1 MSLVARELRL
11 SSFGTGKDPEIHRS
25 RSMPYTTSQ
34 KGCAQVELQT
44 TPCCINRAVSLSKDK
59 LRLADQLTA
68 QNIFETQR
76 PWRRLTR
83 SAISSSSIAAA
94 TASAS
99 MSESVPVRRASSV
112 ARRSLRAWSRRESI
126 VSRSRVANL
135 VTASV
140 PGGSQKYFFNGT
152 SSQFAGICHPSRFQ
166 IDQQPSQVE
175 P

>member
-1 MSLVARELRL
+1 MWSDGCL
-11 SSFGTGKDPEIHRS
+11 SSHRLCTPLA
-25 RSMPYTTSQ
+25 RNPNLPDDAPYEAWLSMRRTSW
-34 KGCAQVELQT
+34 
-44 TPCCINRAVSLSKDK
+44 TPGAPAESLSKDK

-68 QNIFETQR
+68 QNIFESQR
-76 PWRRLTR
+76 PRRRLTR

-135 VTASV
+135 VTAS
-140 PGGSQKYFFNGT
+140 PPRRRQKYFFNGT